1 LASFCTADI
10 NGRTFREPHVTYKNC
25 SAEEMNFIDNHINNN
40 ERYYNPKLRNF
51 GLDVKESLPYIR
63 TGTAIGSL
71 ALTAI
76 L

>member
-1 LASFCTADI
+1 
-10 NGRTFREPHVTYKNC
+10 
-25 SAEEMNFIDNHINNN
+25 MNFIDNHINNN